1 MYQCILIATDGSPL
15 SRKAVNSG
23 IALAELTG
31 AKIVALKVVPRYPL
45 SYFEGGMAVSVQDVA
60 KVEQQWAEGAQTIV
74 DSVKASAEAKGVKAK
89 AVTVKSDLIA
99 EAIVSAAKKHKCDL
113 IVMAS
118 HGRRGIKRLLLG
130 SETLHVLT
138 HSQVPVLV
146 LR

>member
-15 SRKAVNSG
+15 SRKAVSSG

-74 DSVKASAEAKGVKAK
+74 VRPD
-89 AVTVKSDLIA
+89 
-99 EAIVSAAKKHKCDL
+99 
-113 IVMAS
+113 
-118 HGRRGIKRLLLG
+118 RRGDCFCGQKTQMRPDRDGLAWTARHQAPAAGQRNHPCADAFPCSGAGIAVIIDVIGL
-130 SETLHVLT
+130 
-138 HSQVPVLV
+138 
-146 LR
+146 